1 MNNIEKNHF
10 KNKII
15 KEKKKVK
22 DLIEQLKENDAIDS
36 NEEFAN
42 ELSTYDNHTGDLG
55 EELFNKEKSIAIKG
69 NEYNILNKIENALKA
84 VENGSYGIC
93 EGCGKSIPKER
104 LEFLPYANQCVK
116 CQEKENEL
124 QSNDVIS
131 KINKDEFL
139 KNPFNY
145 GVNDYRDKTY
155 FDCEDSL
162 QSVDRINYIDG
173 VPEYD
178 YDNEE
183 FYVEPIESISNEEYK
198 KQLPD

>member
-1 MNNIEKNHF
+1 MNNIEKDYF
-10 KNKII
+10 KNKLI
-15 KEKKKVK
+15 KEKKKVEA
-22 DLIEQLKENDAIDS
+22 LIDQLKENEAIDS
-36 NEEFAN
+36 NEEFAS

-69 NEYNILNKIENALKA
+69 NEYHILNKIETALKSI
-84 VENGSYGIC
+84 ENEKYGIC
-93 EGCGKSIPKER
+93 EGCGKNIPKER

-124 QSNDVIS
+124 QSDNVLS

-139 KNPFNY
+139 KNPFSY
-145 GVNDYRDKTY
+145 GINDYRDKTY

-173 VPEYD
+173 VPEYE
-178 YDNEE
+178 YDNDEV
-183 FYVEPIESISNEEYK
+183 YVEPIEAISNEEYK